1 MNNQYELI
9 FDAVVEGNID
19 RVGKLVSESLNG
31 GSTAGDL
38 LNQGLI
44 RAMDEVGT
52 RFERGDMYI
61 PEMLVSAKA
70 MKAGLSI
77 LRPYLVKDGIPS
89 IGRVVIGTVKGD
101 MHDIGKNLVTMMLE
115 GAGFEVFDLGTDVA
129 PEKFAAA
136 VRQYSPDIV
145 GLSALLTTTMQ
156 QMKNTIEAIDDL
168 GVRNKVKILIGGA
181 PVTQEYSV
189 QISADGYAP
198 DASKAVTWAKT
209 ALRMSEKIG

>member
-1 MNNQYELI
+1 MKDEYEMI
-9 FDAVVEGNID
+9 FKAVVEGNLE
-19 RVGKLVSESLNG
+19 GAEKLVSDSLMG
-31 GSTAGDL
+31 GIMAGEL

-77 LRPYLVKDGIPS
+77 LRPYLVKEGIPA
-89 IGRVVIGTVKGD
+89 IGRVIIGTVKGD

-115 GAGFEVFDLGTDVA
+115 GAGFEVIDLGTDVA
-129 PEKFAAA
+129 PEKFAEA
-136 VRQYSPDIV
+136 VRKYSPDIV

-168 GVRNKVKILIGGA
+168 GTRDQVKIIIGGA
-181 PVTQEYSV
+181 PVTQEYSEK
-189 QISADGYAP
+189 IGADGYAA
-198 DASKAVTWAKT
+198 DASKAVNWAK
-209 ALRMSEKIG
+209 AIPHSNSKVF